1 MGTPIKLDGSDGDIK
16 EFTTSE
22 ENYLAYQ
29 IGLRLAAAA
38 KNTPASLNDVA
49 QGGATTVGT
58 YTDTS
63 FDQAVGTHPESGI
76 TTTTTNKSLFQNTG
90 TGTETG
96 DGFKR
101 PIHWNTALTPD
112 AIQEM
117 TDTNFNACIDRLL
130 STVFTN
136 DYPGTFELA
145 SSAPSG
151 DYTAEISN
159 IFTDTRTDG
168 TTVNY
173 SIFKRRTMTAPTT
186 VRSIAIKRDDDSL
199 KPDNFA
205 GLQEMTDAEISET
218 FGERAKTRISA
229 SLIGTY
235 QLRSSSDGAPSDA
248 GTWVAK
254 GIATDTRQE
263 KGDVDYTRNST
274 ITSTTAFS
282 GTYTGDF
289 TGNYLGEYA
298 SNSTDTFTGNFTGN
312 FIGDATS
319 TAGSYTSGSVGFTFE
334 GEQFF
339 TGNYG
344 ATSVNYASGS
354 TRNSTNTFTGNFVG
368 NYGQDYTGERSSTA
382 ASSTR
387 SSAVFTFEGPEYYT
401 GNFGGGASDYVSG
414 STRNSTNTFIGDFVG
429 NYATDYTGERSS
441 TAASSTRSSA
451 VFTFEGPEYY
461 TGNYGGIGT
470 NYASTSTINSTNT
483 FTGNFLGNFAGDY
496 TGERSSTA
504 ASSTRSSAVFTQEG
518 PEYYTGNYGGSESN
532 YSGADFIGNYIG
544 GVDSTRISTRTTS
557 ETFNLSRTEYYLGN
571 YTGNYIGDGNFAGN
585 YTANYSSVQEYVGE
599 YNFTGNYSSTS
610 TNTFIGDFTG
620 NYTGDYSSIQEYV
633 GEYDF
638 GSNYSSTSTSDFI
651 GDFTGNYTGNY
662 SSIQEY
668 IGEYNF
674 TANYSST
681 SLSDFIGDFT
691 GNYTGNYTGITGYVG
706 VADYVGTSTSDFI
719 GDFTGNYS
727 STSTRNSTNDFVG
740 NYGQDYVG
748 DFTGNYAGSTIL
760 ATNET
765 IETYTLYVRTA

>member
-38 KNTPASLNDVA
+38 KNTPASLDDISR
-49 QGGATTVGT
+49 GGEVTVGT
-58 YTDTS
+58 YTNTK

-76 TTTTTNKSLFQNTG
+76 TITTTNKSLYQNTG

-96 DGFKR
+96 DSFKR

-168 TTVNY
+168 TAVNY

-186 VRSIAIKRDDDSL
+186 VRSIAIKRDDASS
-199 KPDNFA
+199 KPDNFD

-235 QLRSSSDGAPSDA
+235 QLRSSADGVPTDA

-254 GIATDTRQE
+254 GTATDTRQE

-274 ITSTTAFS
+274 ITSTAAYS

-289 TGNYLGEYA
+289 TGNFLGEYA
-298 SNSTDTFTGNFTGN
+298 SNSTDTFTGNFAGSYT
-312 FIGDATS
+312 GDATS
-319 TAGSYTSGSVGFTFE
+319 TAGSYTSDSVGFTFE

-344 ATSVNYASGS
+344 ATSVNYASTS
-354 TRNSTNTFTGNFVG
+354 TRNSTNTFTGDFLGNYATDYTGERSSTAGSYTRSSAVFTLEGPEYYTGNYGGGATDYTSTSTRNSTNTFTGDFVG
-368 NYGQDYTGERSSTA
+368 NYASDYTGERSSTA

-387 SSAVFTFEGPEYYT
+387 SSAVFT
-401 GNFGGGASDYVSG
+401 
-414 STRNSTNTFIGDFVG
+414 
-429 NYATDYTGERSS
+429 
-441 TAASSTRSSA
+441 
-451 VFTFEGPEYY
+451 
-461 TGNYGGIGT
+461 
-470 NYASTSTINSTNT
+470 
-483 FTGNFLGNFAGDY
+483 L
-496 TGERSSTA
+496 
-504 ASSTRSSAVFTQEG
+504 EG

-532 YSGADFIGNYIG
+532 YIGADFIGDYTG
-544 GVDSTRISTRTTS
+544 AVDSTRISTRTS
-557 ETFNLSRTEYYLGN
+557 SQTFNLSRTEYYLGN

-585 YTANYSSVQEYVGE
+585 YTANYSSIQEYVGE
-599 YNFTGNYSSTS
+599 YNFTA
-610 TNTFIGDFTG
+610 
-620 NYTGDYSSIQEYV
+620 
-633 GEYDF
+633 
-638 GSNYSSTSTSDFI
+638 NYSSTSTSDFI
-651 GDFTGNYTGNY
+651 GDFTVNFAGNY
-662 SSIQEY
+662 SS
-668 IGEYNF
+668 
-674 TANYSST
+674 
-681 SLSDFIGDFT
+681 
-691 GNYTGNYTGITGYVG
+691 ITGYVG

-719 GDFTGNYS
+719 GDFTGDYA
-727 STSTRNSTNDFVG
+727 STSTRNSTDDFIG
-740 NYGQDYVG
+740 DYGQNYVG

>member
-29 IGLRLAAAA
+29 IGLRLADAA
-38 KNTPASLNDVA
+38 KNTAGSLDDISR
-49 QGGATTVGT
+49 GGEVTVGT
-58 YTDTS
+58 YTNTE

-76 TTTTTNKSLFQNTG
+76 TITTTNKSLYQNTG

-96 DGFKR
+96 DNFKR

-130 STVFTN
+130 STVFTY
-136 DYPGTFELA
+136 DYPGTFKLA

-168 TTVNY
+168 TAVNY

-186 VRSIAIKRDDDSL
+186 VRSIAIKRDDDSI

-235 QLRSSSDGAPSDA
+235 QLRSSADGVPTDA

-254 GIATDTRQE
+254 GTATDTRQQ
-263 KGDVDYTRNST
+263 KGDVNYTRNST
-274 ITSTTAFS
+274 STSTTAFT

-289 TGNYLGEYA
+289 TGNFLGEYA
-298 SNSTDTFTGNFTGN
+298 RNSTNTSTGNFAGSYT
-312 FIGDATS
+312 GDATS
-319 TAGSYTSGSVGFTFE
+319 TAGSYTGSSVVYFAEAPVYFI
-334 GEQFF
+334 
-339 TGNYG
+339 GNYG
-344 ATSVNYASGS
+344 ATSVNYTSGS

-368 NYGQDYTGERSSTA
+368 NYLQDYTGERSSTA
-382 ASSTR
+382 GSYTGSSVVYF
-387 SSAVFTFEGPEYYT
+387 AEAPEYYT
-401 GNFGGGASDYVSG
+401 SNYGASESNYAST
-414 STRNSTNTFIGDFVG
+414 STRNSTNTFTGDFVG

-451 VFTFEGPEYY
+451 VFTQEGPEYY
-461 TGNYGGIGT
+461 TGNFGGGATDYI
-470 NYASTSTINSTNT
+470 SESTINSTNT

-496 TGERSSTA
+496 TGERTSTA
-504 ASSTRSSAVFTQEG
+504 GSYTRSSAVFTQEG

-532 YSGADFIGNYIG
+532 YSGADFIGNYTG
-544 GVDSTRISTRTTS
+544 DVDSTRISTRTTS
-557 ETFNLSRTEYYLGN
+557 QTFVERIEYYLGN

-585 YTANYSSVQEYVGE
+585 YIANYSSTLEYVGE

-610 TNTFIGDFTG
+610 TSDFIGDFTG
-620 NYTGDYSSIQEYV
+620 NFAGNYSSIQEYV

-651 GDFTGNYTGNY
+651 GDFTGNYTGDY

-668 IGEYNF
+668 VGEYNF
-674 TANYSST
+674 TANYSSAST
-681 SLSDFIGDFT
+681 SDFIGDFT
-691 GNYTGNYTGITGYVG
+691 GNYTGNYAGITGYVG

-727 STSTRNSTNDFVG
+727 STSTRNSTDDFIG

-748 DFTGNYAGSTIL
+748 DFIGNYAGSTIL

>member
-38 KNTPASLNDVA
+38 KNTPASLNDIA

-76 TTTTTNKSLFQNTG
+76 TTTTTNTSLYQNPG
-90 TGTETG
+90 SGTETG
-96 DGFKR
+96 DNFKR

-117 TDTNFNACIDRLL
+117 TNTNFNACIDRLL

-186 VRSIAIKRDDDSL
+186 VRSIAIKRDDEST

-218 FGERAKTRISA
+218 FGERAKTRIIA

-235 QLRSSSDGAPSDA
+235 QLRSSADGVPTDP

-254 GIATDTRQE
+254 GTATDTRQE

-274 ITSTTAFS
+274 ITSVDTFA
-282 GTYTGDF
+282 GDYTGDF
-289 TGNYLGEYA
+289 TGNYVGEYA
-298 SNSTDTFTGNFTGN
+298 
-312 FIGDATS
+312 
-319 TAGSYTSGSVGFTFE
+319 
-334 GEQFF
+334 Q
-339 TGNYG
+339 
-344 ATSVNYASGS
+344 
-354 TRNSTNTFTGNFVG
+354 
-368 NYGQDYTGERSSTA
+368 
-382 ASSTR
+382 
-387 SSAVFTFEGPEYYT
+387 
-401 GNFGGGASDYVSG
+401 
-414 STRNSTNTFIGDFVG
+414 DFV
-429 NYATDYTGERSS
+429 
-441 TAASSTRSSA
+441 
-451 VFTFEGPEYY
+451 
-461 TGNYGGIGT
+461 
-470 NYASTSTINSTNT
+470 
-483 FTGNFLGNFAGDY
+483 
-496 TGERSSTA
+496 
-504 ASSTRSSAVFTQEG
+504 
-518 PEYYTGNYGGSESN
+518 
-532 YSGADFIGNYIG
+532 
-544 GVDSTRISTRTTS
+544 
-557 ETFNLSRTEYYLGN
+557 
-571 YTGNYIGDGNFAGN
+571 
-585 YTANYSSVQEYVGE
+585 
-599 YNFTGNYSSTS
+599 
-610 TNTFIGDFTG
+610 GDFTG
-620 NYTGDYSSIQEYV
+620 NYV
-633 GEYDF
+633 G
-638 GSNYSSTSTSDFI
+638 NYIGANTSTRVSTRNSLSYTFD
-651 GDFTGNYTGNY
+651 GPTYYTGNYTGNY
-662 SSIQEY
+662 VGIADY
-668 IGEYNF
+668 
-674 TANYSST
+674 AST
-681 SLSDFIGDFT
+681 ST
-691 GNYTGNYTGITGYVG
+691 RN
-706 VADYVGTSTSDFI
+706 STDTY
-719 GDFTGNYS
+719 TGNYS
-727 STSTRNSTNDFVG
+727 STSTRNSTDDFVG

-748 DFTGNYAGSTIL
+748 DYTGNYAGSTIL